1 MKRWIIVL
9 AACSS
14 SSAPQS
20 APKPQYERLE
30 KGQAVTKQ
38 IKTGESHRYTVQ
50 LAAQMVAR
58 GIVMQKGVDLMLIA
72 YDPRGKKLGEFD
84 SPNGAEGPEPFVI
97 EAKGAG
103 AYTLEVKPFVEPPP
117 GPGQPAP
124 PPGPPAP
131 PVTGNYDAHLDDVI
145 TADAYADELDKRR
158 VASPKVL
165 EVMRAIRHHRKDLV
179 EKFWKELAGHSPIV
193 EDYPGDPKSVLVTF
207 VMKSSSPYVG
217 MLGGPGI
224 REKPLVRLGDS
235 DLWYLSARMPSDS
248 RFDYVFFVLDTPPPY
263 HVPRPATPGPDPRF
277 SKRQADPNNKSMHF
291 DLSRVDLPGAP
302 PQPWI
307 VAKPEVAKG
316 KVTKIELE
324 SAILKEKR
332 PVGVYTPAGYDPAK
346 QYPLVIAF
354 DGEAYGM
361 APQPQIALPTIVDN
375 LIAANKIPPVV
386 VALVYSLE
394 TRSKDLPG
402 SEPFSRF
409 VAEELVPKLRADYK
423 AGLTPADTVVTGS
436 SFGGLCSTFTAF
448 HHPDVIGN
456 VLSQSGSYQFQ
467 PGALDDD
474 VSEFVEGGPII
485 REIAAAPKAPLKFY
499 MDAGKFEENLLA
511 SNRHLRDVL
520 IAKGY
525 PVTYQEFSGGHDY
538 WLWRGTISDGL
549 VALLN
554 R

>member
-1 MKRWIIVL
+1 MKSWIIVL

-14 SSAPQS
+14 GSAPQS
-20 APKPQYERLE
+20 APKPQYERLD
-30 KGQAVTKQ
+30 KGQTVTKQ
-38 IKTGESHRYTVQ
+38 IKTGEAHKYTVQ
-50 LAAQMVAR
+50 LAAQTVGR
-58 GIVMQKGVDLMLIA
+58 GVVMQKGIDLLLVA

-84 SPNGAEGPEPFVI
+84 SPNGTEGPEPFVI
-97 EAKGAG
+97 EAKTAG

-117 GPGQPAP
+117 APGQPAP
-124 PPGPPAP
+124 PPGPPA
-131 PVTGNYDAHLDDVI
+131 TGTYDAHLDAVI
-145 TADAYADELDKRR
+145 TADAYADERD
-158 VASPKVL
+158 AAHIPSPKLL
-165 EVMRAIRHHRKDLV
+165 EVVRAARHHRKDLV

-193 EDYPGDPKSVLVTF
+193 EAYPGDPKSALVTF
-207 VMKSSSPYVG
+207 VFRSTTPYVG
-217 MLGGPGI
+217 IFGAPTF
-224 REKPLVRLGDS
+224 REKPMVRIADTE
-235 DLWYLSARMPSDS
+235 LWYLSARVPADA
-248 RFDYVFFVLDTPPPY
+248 RWDYGFLPVDGPPENL
-263 HVPRPATPGPDPRF
+263 VTFSKDRPPDARF
-277 SKRQADPNNKSMHF
+277 SKMTFDPNNKLQHF
-291 DLSRVDLPGAP
+291 MQSRIELPGAP

-307 VAKPEVAKG
+307 APKPEVAKG
-316 KVTKIELE
+316 KITKLELD
-324 SAILKEKR
+324 SAILKAKR

-394 TRSKDLPG
+394 TRAKDLPG

-409 VAEELVPKLRADYK
+409 VAEELIPKLRADYK

-448 HHPDVIGN
+448 HHSDVIGN

-467 PGALDDD
+467 PGALDSD
-474 VSEFVEGGPII
+474 VSELDEGGPII
-485 REIAAAPKAPLKFY
+485 REIAAAPKAPLRFY
-499 MDAGKFEENLLA
+499 MDAGKFEMELLA
-511 SNRHLRDVL
+511 ANRHLRDVL

-554 R
+554 H